1 MSEVPC
7 VTYMALYILT
17 FHVLQSNSRTST
29 LWKLNPE
36 DGKII
41 EASSNFPHLVTT
53 IRPSTDDIPVDDP
66 IFNIITSTVHYGKT
80 WTKRGVDNNNFY
92 CTDCEKFND
101 TKSNSET

>member
-7 VTYMALYILT
+7 LTYMALYILS
-17 FHVLQSNSRTST
+17 FHILQSNSRTST
-29 LWKLNPE
+29 LWKLNAE

-41 EASSNFPHLVTT
+41 EASHSFPNLVTT
-53 IRPSTDDIPVDDP
+53 MRPSADNAPVDDP

-80 WTKRGVDNNNFY
+80 WTKRGLENNYY

-101 TKSNSET
+101 TKPSGDS